1 MKANTPRIG
10 YVLSS
15 GGARGV
21 YAHTGFLL
29 ALEQLGVSIAAAAG
43 CSAGAIVGG
52 IIASGTDVKDWA
64 ASLAAVTRKQFW
76 TPDSLW
82 RFLWNMTVRRGRG
95 YTGLSGTDAGLA
107 FCRQNLT
114 AQTFESCR
122 YPFYTVAVS
131 LARSEKIVFSTGEMA
146 PCMVASAAMPILYR
160 PVKIHG
166 DLFCDGALIDLA
178 PMDAICCKQS
188 LDVVIVHHVSRRF
201 PTDIAGLDETV
212 NKPWTMIELLN
223 RMLYHQRPWYLADDP
238 ISFQR
243 CPCGCGA
250 AIVVIE
256 PKLPP
261 LKWPL
266 TEGGPA
272 IQEADI
278 EQVEMLLRPHLEALL
293 TDPGKKLPL
302 PVIENSGLGKPDS
315 PSCDT
320 E

>member
-1 MKANTPRIG
+1 MTKQPRIG
-10 YVLSS
+10 FVLSS

-21 YAHTGFLL
+21 FAHTGFLL
-29 ALEQLGVSIAAAAG
+29 ALNELNIPIVAGAG

-52 IIASGTDVKDWA
+52 IVASGTDVSDLA
-64 ASLAAVTRKQFW
+64 VSLAAVNRKQYW
-76 TPDSLW
+76 TPDPLW

-95 YTGLSGTDAGLA
+95 YTGLSDTAASLA
-107 FCRQNLT
+107 FCQKNLT
-114 AQTFESCR
+114 VQTFEECR

-131 LARSEKIVFSTGEMA
+131 LARGEKVVFSTGELA
-146 PCMVASAAMPILYR
+146 PRMVASAAMPILYR
-160 PVKIHG
+160 PVNIDG

-188 LDVVIVHHVSRRF
+188 LDVVIVHHVSPRS
-201 PTDIAGLDETV
+201 PTDIAGLEETV

-238 ISFQR
+238 LSFQR

-261 LKWPL
+261 LKWPM

-272 IQEADI
+272 IQKADI
-278 EQVEMLLRPHLEALL
+278 EQVKMLLRPHLEAMLA
-293 TDPGKKLPL
+293 DPRKKLPL
-302 PVIENSGLGKPDS
+302 PPIKNAGLSKPDS
-315 PSCDT
+315 PACDT